1 VLASKLRLMP
11 AAPIPPNDP
20 ERVKCLEAYSIL
32 DSARDQ
38 VFDDVVKLSSQICGT
53 PIALVTLVDRSRQWF
68 LAQCG
73 LKVHETP
80 REHAFC
86 GYTILGSEILLVENA
101 ALDPRFVDNPL
112 VLGDPHIRFY
122 AGAPLRTESGMNLG
136 SLCVIDSQPRQLTQ
150 EQLESLKNLANIVM
164 SLIQSRQVSDQ
175 LAAALTRVDEQEM
188 QIKESEQRFEAVFQ
202 CQNQL
207 VGIVTPD
214 GTVEQANQAAV
225 LASGASQGTYV
236 GRPFWD
242 LPFWR
247 HDPAIRARV
256 REFLEVAKAGQVAKF
271 ETTYKTKGNIRWGQF
286 SLAPFFDEDGR
297 LLFLVAEGHDVDEL
311 KQAQGALVE
320 QNSQLEKLNSQKN
333 LLLGMAAHDLRN
345 PLSAVLGYSKFITN
359 RAQEGVPEK
368 VLGFVRSIEKSA
380 NSMLALVDDLLDV
393 STFESGKLTLKT
405 KTFDLRQLL
414 EDVSELNQPLAEA
427 KQITVIMHLPES
439 PLMVCAD
446 PVKINQVLTNL
457 VTNAIKYSER
467 NRDISLSLTLGE
479 GLAKFCVKDAGPG
492 ISSEEQ
498 ALLFKPFGR
507 LSRVHTTGGE
517 SSTGL
522 GLAIARRIIEGH
534 NGQIGVLS
542 EPGQGATFWFTLP
555 LPASS

>member
-1 VLASKLRLMP
+1 MP
-11 AAPIPPNDP
+11 SAPIPHNDP
-20 ERVKCLEAYSIL
+20 ERIKCLEAYSIL

-38 VFDDVVKLSSQICGT
+38 VFDNMVKLASQICNT
-53 PIALVTLVDRSRQWF
+53 PIASVTLVDRNRQWF

-73 LKVHETP
+73 LKVQETP
-80 REHAFC
+80 REQAFC
-86 GYTILGSEILLVENA
+86 GYTILSNEILQVENA
-101 ALDPRFVDNPL
+101 ELDPRFVDNPL

-122 AGAPLRTESGMNLG
+122 AGAPLTTESGMNLG

-150 EQLESLKNLANIVM
+150 QQLDSLTNLANIVM

-175 LAAALTRVDEQEM
+175 LAAALIRVDEQQV

-207 VGIVTPD
+207 VGIVTPE
-214 GTVEQANQAAV
+214 GIVEQANQAAM
-225 LASGASQGTYV
+225 LAGGALHGTYV
-236 GRPFWD
+236 GKPYWE

-256 REFLEVAKAGQVAKF
+256 REFLEVAQAGQVAKF
-271 ETTYKTKGNIRWGQF
+271 ETTYKTQGTIRWGQF
-286 SLAPFFDEDGR
+286 SLAPFFEDDGK

-311 KQAQGALVE
+311 KQAQQTLVE
-320 QNSQLEKLNSQKN
+320 QNSQLEQLNSQKN

-345 PLSAVLGYSKFITN
+345 PLSVVLGYSKFITH
-359 RAQEGVPEK
+359 RAYEGVPEK
-368 VLGFVRSIEKSA
+368 VLGFVKSIEKSA
-380 NSMLALVDDLLDV
+380 NTMLALVDDLLDV
-393 STFESGKLTLKT
+393 STFESGKLVLKT
-405 KTFDLRQLL
+405 KNFDLRELL
-414 EDVSELNQPLAEA
+414 SDVSELNLPLAEA
-427 KQITVIMHLPES
+427 KDMAIVVRVPES
-439 PLMVCAD
+439 PVRVCVD

-467 NRDISLSLTLGE
+467 GRDISLSLSCQDGF
-479 GLAKFCVKDAGPG
+479 AKVCVKDCGPG
-492 ISSEEQ
+492 ISGEEQ

-507 LSRVHTTGGE
+507 LSRVQTTGGE

-534 NGQIGVLS
+534 QGEIGVLS

-555 LPASS
+555 VPA